1 MAQHPSFQHS
11 GERRQSARTTAP
23 LSGSLSATR
32 SHATV
37 PVAGSSSA
45 IQASQALPFG
55 SPPTAFEQP
64 EDTAGESSGGSGKT
78 QAVFVNKL
86 YTMLENPNVN
96 QAGLLRWS
104 DDGMGFICANPAEF
118 AR

>member
-1 MAQHPSFQHS
+1 
-11 GERRQSARTTAP
+11 
-23 LSGSLSATR
+23 
-32 SHATV
+32 
-37 PVAGSSSA
+37 VAGSSSA

-64 EDTAGESSGGSGKT
+64 EETARDSSTSRVTGGNGKT
-78 QAVFVNKL
+78 QAVFVDKFH
-86 YTMLENPNVN
+86 TMLEDPNIN

-104 DDGMGFICANPAEF
+104 DDGMGFICPSSAEF

>member
-1 MAQHPSFQHS
+1 
-11 GERRQSARTTAP
+11 
-23 LSGSLSATR
+23 
-32 SHATV
+32 V
-37 PVAGSSSA
+37 PGSSSA

-64 EDTAGESSGGSGKT
+64 EETAGESCTSRVTGGSGKT

-86 YTMLENPNVN
+86 YTILEDPNIN
-96 QAGLLRWS
+96 QAGLLQWS
-104 DDGMGFICANPAEF
+104 DDGMGFICPNPAEF